1 MLALEIK
8 LKNILNIIGFE
19 PELREEIWTSGNLKK
34 VRAGEFV
41 AGAGSPVTHIPIVI
55 EGTIRIFRQGDYG
68 NEVILYYI
76 KPGQTCSLA
85 ITCYMGS
92 HKTRA
97 GAIAEENTEIW
108 SIPGHL
114 MDQWVIKYQ
123 GFRKFVFQSYQTRFD
138 EILSTVDGISFM
150 NLDARLYKYLL
161 DKKNSNGNKIIKK
174 THQQIANELNTSRV
188 VISRA
193 LKMLEHNQK
202 IEQHR
207 NWIELY

>member
-1 MLALEIK
+1 
-8 LKNILNIIGFE
+8 
-19 PELREEIWTSGNLKK
+19 
-34 VRAGEFV
+34 
-41 AGAGSPVTHIPIVI
+41 
-55 EGTIRIFRQGDYG
+55 
-68 NEVILYYI
+68 
-76 KPGQTCSLA
+76 
-85 ITCYMGS
+85 
-92 HKTRA
+92 
-97 GAIAEENTEIW
+97 
-108 SIPGHL
+108 

-174 THQQIANELNTSRV
+174 THQQIAHELNTSRV

-193 LKMLEHNQK
+193 LKILEHNQK